1 MYNLAGTLFVMGKC
15 NLNEILAWMSKMKY
29 EGSTISKG
37 GFS

>member
-15 NLNEILAWMSKMKY
+15 NLNENLSCTSKMKY
-29 EGSTISKG
+29 EGSAISKG